1 LYMCAKPGGDGTH
14 DFARTYREH
23 LRNARA
29 YQNWLNQ
36 QRIYR

>member
-1 LYMCAKPGGDGTH
+1 MCAKPGGDGTH

-29 YQNWLNQ
+29 YQTWLNK
-36 QRIYR
+36 QRIFR